1 MSDGLQQRDP
11 SLHGKVAIVT
21 GASRGIGA
29 ATARAFADAG
39 AAVALAARSEHE
51 LTELAASIGA
61 AGGRAIA
68 VPTDVGDADAVRRLA
83 ERTVEAFGKL
93 DLAFNNAAGG
103 GSPPTPLADVPV
115 DAYDTAIAI
124 TLRSVFISMKYEIPA
139 MLQTGEGGAIVNMSS
154 TAGLEAVGGL
164 AGYVSAK
171 HGVIGLTKTAA
182 LDYGDRN
189 IRVNA
194 VAPGPILTDNLA
206 HAGEEAQ
213 RQAAS
218 AMPIRRVGRRTRSLG
233 SSCGSVRIA
242 RPTSRGRRSRS
253 TVASSPASHPSTS
266 AWIGRRSRGSIR
278 RTLRSP
284 HVLTSGLGR

>member
-1 MSDGLQQRDP
+1 MSDDLQQTDP

-29 ATARAFADAG
+29 ATARAFAEAG

-51 LTELAASIGA
+51 LTALAASIAA

-68 VPTDVGDADAVRRLA
+68 VPTDVGDAEAVRQLV
-83 ERTVEAFGKL
+83 ERTVETFGKL

-103 GSPPTPLADVPV
+103 GPPPTPLADVPI

-139 MLQTGEGGAIVNMSS
+139 MLQTGEGAAIVNMSS

-206 HAGEEAQ
+206 RAGDEAQ

-218 AMPIRRVGRRTRSLG
+218 AMPIRRVGLPDE
-233 SSCGSVRIA
+233 VA
-242 RPTSRGRRSRS
+242 RVVVWLCSDR
-253 TVASSPASHPSTS
+253 ASYVTGATIPIDGGKLAGVPPFNVSKD
-266 AWIGRRSRGSIR
+266 
-278 RTLRSP
+278 RTLFPREQ
-284 HVLTSGLGR
+284 